1 VSISNP
7 EDMNDPEDPNKAG
20 DSLTEESPDEAPK
33 LAHIPEQSQSLELS
47 PETLQI
53 LFDNNNKE
61 DRLSRSLLI
70 NPSAMQTLAQHEP
83 GALIQLADASDD
95 RQFRFHLKTAEY
107 RHISNRNR
115 ENTLR
120 WVVGGV
126 IGIVLMSFVYS
137 GLTKDKTLPTQLI
150 NILVAGAG
158 GVGVGSSSFLQKKKD
173 D

>member
-1 VSISNP
+1 MSISNP
-7 EDMNDPEDPNKAG
+7 EDINDPEDQNKPGA
-20 DSLTEESPDEAPK
+20 SLSEENLDEAPN

-83 GALIQLADASDD
+83 GSLIQLADASDD
-95 RQFRFHLKTAEY
+95 RQFRFHLKNAEY
-107 RHISNRNR
+107 RHINNRNR
-115 ENTLR
+115 ENTIRLALGS
-120 WVVGGV
+120 VFGF
-126 IGIVLMSFVYS
+126 VLMAFIYA
-137 GLTKDKTLPTQLI
+137 GFTKDNTLPTQLI
-150 NILVAGAG
+150 NTLIGGAG
-158 GVGVGSSSFLQKKKD
+158 GLGVSSFLQKKKD